1 MCDRWVSLSN
11 EKLRSTADTIAYRTI
26 CHWENPAVNTRFLDT
41 LVCFARLGSFSETAR
56 HLHTTQAAVSQ
67 RIAAL
72 EEELGAVLID
82 RSPRGGRLTP
92 IGERVRKR
100 AEQLLSLEEDLRKV
114 VRPDA
119 PPAGRVRIGA
129 IESVV
134 HTWLPA
140 HIRALAQHFP
150 DIDPDL
156 TVDTARNLREHFRQH
171 RLDLLIQNDPLEES
185 AGNEELV
192 VAELCRLPIRW
203 IGRPDLPLPRR
214 RLELDDLKG
223 LPLLTFSRTSS
234 PCAHLRALFTGGKIE
249 PRISSFPSVAAILRL
264 ALDGFGLAAIPPLF
278 VRPELERGAL
288 VPYRG
293 PDLPPMTIT
302 AIHARAAS
310 PAVKAVVATTQEVV
324 AAYCRNAG
332 ARWATCLLAN
342 AAPAETKSRSVRAAR
357 PADAR
362 ASAPGS

>member
-1 MCDRWVSLSN
+1 M
-11 EKLRSTADTIAYRTI
+11 
-26 CHWENPAVNTRFLDT
+26 NTRFLDT

-56 HLHTTQAAVSQ
+56 QLHTTQAAVSQ

-72 EEELGAVLID
+72 EEDLGAVLID

-100 AEQLLSLEEDLRKV
+100 AEQLLALEEDLRKV

-150 DIDPDL
+150 DIEPDL

-171 RLDLLIQNDPLEES
+171 RLDLLIQNDPLEEA
-185 AGNEELV
+185 AGNDAMLV
-192 VAELCRLPIRW
+192 TELCRLPIRW

-302 AIHARAAS
+302 AIHARAAA

-342 AAPAETKSRSVRAAR
+342 VAPADAKARPVRTAR
-357 PADAR
+357 PADAQ
-362 ASAPGS
+362 ASATRS

>member
-1 MCDRWVSLSN
+1 M
-11 EKLRSTADTIAYRTI
+11 
-26 CHWENPAVNTRFLDT
+26 NTRFLDT
-41 LVCFARLGSFSETAR
+41 LVCLARLGSFRETAR
-56 HLHTTQAAVSQ
+56 HLQTTQAAVSQ

-82 RSPRGGRLTP
+82 RSARGVPLTP

-100 AEQLLSLEEDLRKV
+100 AEQLLALEADLRTV

-140 HIRALAQHFP
+140 LIHALAQRFP
-150 DIDPDL
+150 DIEPDL

-171 RLDLLIQNDPLEES
+171 RLDLLIQNDPLEDA
-185 AGNEELV
+185 AGNDALV
-192 VAELCRLPIRW
+192 VSELCRLPIRW
-203 IGRPDLPLPRR
+203 IGRPDLRLPRR
-214 RLELDDLKG
+214 RLELNDLKG

-234 PCAHLRALFTGGKIE
+234 PRANLRALFVGSEIE

-278 VRPELERGAL
+278 VRPEVERGAL
-288 VPYRG
+288 VQYRG
-293 PDLPPMTIT
+293 PDLPPLVIT
-302 AIHARAAS
+302 AIHARAAA
-310 PAVKAVVATTQEVV
+310 PALKAVVATTQEVV

-332 ARWATCLLAN
+332 ARWATSLLTG
-342 AAPAETKSRSVRAAR
+342 AASAEADTRSARSSRSTGTETRSR
-357 PADAR
+357 TP
-362 ASAPGS
+362 